1 MMNIRKQAILII
13 AIFALCSSC
22 STMFMANWP
31 PSVDPLKGWNSWEE
45 YDETSHPAMYGYHG
59 TILVQRPLPQKHS
72 PLDKA
77 IKDDY
82 QNYLH
87 EHPSNV
93 IEIPL
98 FYEDGTGQHAVKIE
112 VETYDRD
119 EIVYIFIY
127 DKYYIISQI
136 N

>member
-1 MMNIRKQAILII
+1 
-13 AIFALCSSC
+13 
-22 STMFMANWP
+22 MAKWP
-31 PSVDPLKGWNSWEE
+31 PAVDPLKGWNSWTT
-45 YDETSHPAMYGYHG
+45 YDEESHPASYGYHG
-59 TILVQRPLPQKHS
+59 TILVQRAQPATHF

-87 EHPSNV
+87 NHPSNP

-98 FYEDGTGQHAVKIE
+98 FYEDGTGQHAVKVE

-127 DKYYIISQI
+127 DKSNTRTKLMKFYVGHTSC
-136 N
+136 